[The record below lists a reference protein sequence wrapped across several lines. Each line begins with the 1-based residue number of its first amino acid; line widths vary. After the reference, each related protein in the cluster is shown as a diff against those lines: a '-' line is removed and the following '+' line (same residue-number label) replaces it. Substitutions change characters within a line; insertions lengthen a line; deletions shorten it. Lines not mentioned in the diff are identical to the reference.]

1 MSSPNAST
9 CKTLNW
15 PACNKAIKCAG
26 ALGIWFDPDMA
37 WVAQPTGKRGRHPV
51 YSDAVVGT
59 CLPMEVLFGMASRQR
74 TGFVESL
81 LCLIGPDWD
90 VPDFNPLS
98 RRRTTLAVNIPLRR
112 SQAPL
117 QLLIDSTGIK
127 VEVEGE
133 GEWNARRHA
142 GPKRRVWRK
151 VHLRSGGRS
160 TSGLVEGPP
169 RD

>member
-51 YSDAVVGT
+51 YSDAVVQTVCSDAAVRT
-59 CLPMEVLFGMASRQR
+59 CLPMEVLSGMASRQR

-117 QLLIDSTGIK
+117 QLLIDSTAIK
-127 VEVEGE
+127 VAVEGE
-133 GEWNARRHA
+133 KERNARKHA
-142 GPKRRVWRK
+142 GPKRRA
-151 VHLRSGGRS
+151 
-160 TSGLVEGPP
+160 
-169 RD
+169 